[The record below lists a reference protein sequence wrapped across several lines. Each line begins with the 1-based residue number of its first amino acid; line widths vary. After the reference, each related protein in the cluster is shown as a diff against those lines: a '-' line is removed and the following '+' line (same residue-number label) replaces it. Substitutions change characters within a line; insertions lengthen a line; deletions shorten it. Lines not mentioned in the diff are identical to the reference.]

1 MYYACITI
9 TVMIMYHCFIHKII
23 MGMRYISTHL
33 HIVGS
38 TRMGDIHIYIHDIK
52 PEEPSYKL
60 PMSRVVFSTFT
71 EFGGEQ
77 QGYT

>member
-1 MYYACITI
+1 
-9 TVMIMYHCFIHKII
+9 
-23 MGMRYISTHL
+23 
-33 HIVGS
+33 
-38 TRMGDIHIYIHDIK
+38 MGDIHIYIHDIK

-71 EFGGEQ
+71 EFGGVQ